1 MESANLIDSISSEEI
16 KHIFDNIKDVSD
28 VRKLYPVTESCVY
41 LDAAHYGTYSLETA
55 RRLKE
60 YIDRYTHTNDNLT
73 KFNLTTG
80 TRLVSKCARLINA
93 NPEDIIITNNTTHG
107 LNIFANGIDLKEGDT
122 VAYPD
127 CSFPAI
133 VYPWLN
139 QEKLRGI
146 KPVMIKSEAP
156 GKVNADEVER
166 VIKKN
171 NVKVLTISHVEFLGW
186 RNDMSKLRQ
195 ICTENDCYFVVD
207 AIQSTGVCP
216 FDVQEYK
223 PDYYATG
230 SQKWMMAPAGIGFA
244 YIARHMREHV
254 NPTYAS
260 TMGMNFDFDNF
271 LDYKLEFTD
280 NGTAYMNSTPNTL
293 GMIGMESSV
302 DLFLKLGTENIF
314 NHILNLQNILIEELT
329 GSDFEVVS
337 SMEENHRSNIL
348 LLSHKDSSRN
358 QEIRQELEKK
368 NIFIAVREGYIRVS
382 AHIYNNE
389 EDVLALAEEMK
400 KI

>member
-1 MESANLIDSISSEEI
+1 MNSLPSEEI
-16 KHIFDNIKDVSD
+16 KQIFENIKDVKD
-28 VRKLYPVTESCVY
+28 VRKLYPVADSCVY
-41 LDAAHYGTYSLETA
+41 LDAAHYGAYSLETA

-73 KFNLTTG
+73 KFNLFTG

-93 NPEDIIITNNTTHG
+93 NSEDIIITNNTTHG
-107 LNIFANGIDLKEGDT
+107 LNIFANGIDLKDGDT

-146 KPVMIKSEAP
+146 KTVMIKSESP
-156 GKVNADEVER
+156 GKVSTDEVER
-166 VIKKN
+166 VIKAN

-186 RNDMSKLRQ
+186 KNDMAKLRK
-195 ICTENDCYFVVD
+195 ICSDNNCYFVVD

-216 FDVQEYK
+216 FDVQEFN
-223 PDYYATG
+223 PDFYATG

-260 TMGMNFDFDNF
+260 TMGVTYDFDNF

-293 GMIGMESSV
+293 GMIGMESSI
-302 DLFLKLGTENIF
+302 DLFLKLGVENIF
-314 NHILNLQNILIEELT
+314 RHILHLQDILIEKLQ

-337 SMEENHRSNIL
+337 SLEESHRSNIL
-348 LLSHKDSSRN
+348 LLSHKDPSRN
-358 QEIRQELEKK
+358 QEFRQELEKK
-368 NIFIAVREGYIRVS
+368 NIFVAVREGYIRIS
-382 AHIYNNE
+382 AHIYNND
-389 EDVLALAEEMK
+389 EDVITLAKEMRK
-400 KI
+400 L